1 MADAAPALR
10 SGLARRRPVPLLFGW
25 NDARVHTPCAAVAVG
40 LSAHAAAVGCLPA
53 LLPTLLVVPVAL
65 LGVRAMNVGLMRQSA
80 VVRLVTGQAIV
91 HIALSL
97 AAACATHAPPD
108 SAMGAVPDLAT
119 TAVHLL
125 ALVLGIAALSRVEQ
139 SVHAWVVSAR
149 RLLRICGA
157 RSSLR
162 TACVA
167 TFGLQGLGFVPRSAV
182 QLSSRL
188 VRGPPTGT
196 AGLFA

>member
-1 MADAAPALR
+1 
-10 SGLARRRPVPLLFGW
+10 LLGW
-25 NDARVHTPCAAVAVG
+25 NDARVHTPCAAVTVG

-80 VVRLVTGQAIV
+80 VVRLLAGQTIV
-91 HIALSL
+91 HIALTA
-97 AAACATHAPPD
+97 AAACAAHARPE
-108 SAMGAVPDLAT
+108 SAMEAVPDLVT

-125 ALVLGIAALSRVEQ
+125 SLVLGVAALSRVEQ
-139 SVHAWVVSAR
+139 AVHAWVVSAR
-149 RLLRICGA
+149 RLLRTCGV

-167 TFGLQGLGFVPRSAV
+167 TFGLQGLGFVPRSAAR
-182 QLSSRL
+182 LGSRL